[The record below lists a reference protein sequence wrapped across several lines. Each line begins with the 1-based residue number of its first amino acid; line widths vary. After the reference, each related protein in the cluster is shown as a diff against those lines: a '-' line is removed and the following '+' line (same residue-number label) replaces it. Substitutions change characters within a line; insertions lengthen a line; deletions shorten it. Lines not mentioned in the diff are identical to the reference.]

1 MEVKKEN
8 VVNAYMAG
16 DNNVKNMLRTMLP
29 DIEFEADTK
38 ADSRSITERVKTFE
52 DACREL
58 GENHPFVKA
67 AKAPCGQCDDCESC
81 NVANM
86 ESDLVAFLK
95 LRVICAALNEGWEPQ
110 FTEDEYR
117 WYPWH
122 ILWTKDELAEKDEEW
137 KQREALIDTGNYVT
151 DHAGFA
157 CAGSVCVASGA
168 DARFGSRLCLKSEA
182 LSDYCGTQFIR
193 LWADFKLRRK

>member
-1 MEVKKEN
+1 MEVKNEN

-16 DNNVKNMLRTMLP
+16 DDSVKSMLRTMFP
-29 DIEFEADTK
+29 DINFGAGTQADN
-38 ADSRSITERVKTFE
+38 RPITERVKTFE

-58 GENHPFVKA
+58 GNHPFVKA

-137 KQREALIDTGNYVT
+137 KQREALIDTGDYVT
-151 DHAGFA
+151 DYAGFA

>member
-16 DNNVKNMLRTMLP
+16 DNNVKNMLRTMFP
-29 DIEFEADTK
+29 DINFGAGTQADN
-38 ADSRSITERVKTFE
+38 RPITERVKTFG

-67 AKAPCGQCDDCESC
+67 ARAPCGQCDDCESC

-137 KQREALIDTGNYVT
+137 KQREALIDTGDYVT
-151 DHAGFA
+151 DYAGFA

-193 LWADFKLRRK
+193 LWADFKLCRK